1 MPPVDL
7 ATRDIERHARR
18 ASERAVR
25 EASPWVEALGR
36 VGHAAIGLV
45 YATIG
50 MLAAQAA
57 LGRSGGTT
65 DSYGA
70 LAWLVQRPYGHAL
83 LVALA
88 VGLAG
93 YAAWRVVQAVL
104 DTDSK
109 GSDPKGLATRVVYAG
124 IGATYAALALSALR
138 LGLEWADGDGG
149 GGDATAQDWTAWL
162 LSQPFGQGLVVAVG
176 LGVVGV
182 GLFQF
187 YLVYT
192 EKFCGPPR
200 MAEMSGSQER
210 QVRALGRVGYAA
222 RGVAFAIIG
231 LLLAAAGLHARP
243 EEARGLGGAL
253 ATLAEQPFGPWLPGA
268 VAVGL
273 VAYGAFMLV
282 QARYR
287 RIVIR

>member
-1 MPPVDL
+1 MRAPSGVDQV
-7 ATRDIERHARR
+7 
-18 ASERAVR
+18 VR
-25 EASPWVEALGR
+25 EASPWTEALGR
-36 VGHAAIGLV
+36 FGHAAIGLV

-50 MLAAQAA
+50 VLAAQAA
-57 LGRSGGTT
+57 LGRGGGTT
-65 DSYGA
+65 DSQGA
-70 LAWLVQRPYGHAL
+70 LAWLVQRQYGHAL

-93 YAAWRVVQAVL
+93 YAAWRAVEAIL
-104 DTDSK
+104 DTESK
-109 GSDPKGLATRVVYAG
+109 GSDAKGIATRLAYAG
-124 IGATYAALALSALR
+124 FGATYAALALSALR
-138 LGLEWADGDGG
+138 LGLQWGDGDGG
-149 GGDATAQDWTAWL
+149 GGDASAQDWTAWL
-162 LSQPFGQGLVVAVG
+162 LSQPFGQVLVVVAG

-187 YLVYT
+187 YLAYT
-192 EKFCGPPR
+192 EKFCDHLR
-200 MAEMSGSQER
+200 MAEMSRSQQR
-210 QVRALGRVGYAA
+210 QVRAVGRVGYAA

-253 ATLAEQPFGPWLPGA
+253 TTLAEQPFGLWLLGA